1 MKIYEDFIVFKMWT
15 FEMAIIFTYWNNFL
29 LQQAVFKYPIFHTSF
44 HTNTLLN
51 IILFHSFHQEKKL
64 DNDPMIYFPSL

>member
-44 HTNTLLN
+44 HTNTLL
-51 IILFHSFHQEKKL
+51 ILFCFIAFIRKK
-64 DNDPMIYFPSL
+64 NWTMIYFPSL